1 MYSMSKSVKRTV
13 LFITII
19 FSLVIFTKLET
30 ILNDN
35 NSVTNKP
42 QSTIEKDLNKNNQD
56 ESQAIKFMSDLIKLT
71 KQNEVDWKFYF
82 NDNFDIA
89 MYKCSPT
96 KNSIVTI
103 FCKEDASSNSVEVS
117 TITGTRT
124 TNMNINLPMEYR
136 KNDIPKFTEY
146 LKKKYGK
153 ETEMKFKNERIE
165 NDNVVV
171 QFDNLVNTI
180 SKRAA
185 IK

>member
-82 NDNFDIA
+82 NDNLDIA

-96 KNSIVTI
+96 KNSMVTI
-103 FCKEDASSNSVEVS
+103 FCKEDASRNSVEIS
-117 TITGTRT
+117 IIIDTRT
-124 TNMNINLPMEYR
+124 TNMDINLPMEYR
-136 KNDIPKFTEY
+136 KNNIPKFTEY

-153 ETEMKFKNERIE
+153 EAEMRFKNERIE

-180 SKRAA
+180 SKKAA